1 MLKNKKI
8 KEHHQNKN
16 KTRASLGGLLPW
28 LGLGSF
34 LGELS
39 RSNLEILGAF
49 TNGNSLKGLNKKS
62 WLLGMK
68 GLSITCE
75 LYSLLG
81 CIRVLAFICLSRPKR
96 LAFPSWLLRSSY
108 C

>member
-1 MLKNKKI
+1 MRNSIHKVNLITIILVFKNKK

-39 RSNLEILGAF
+39 RSDLEILGAF

-62 WLLGMK
+62 
-68 GLSITCE
+68 
-75 LYSLLG
+75 
-81 CIRVLAFICLSRPKR
+81 
-96 LAFPSWLLRSSY
+96 
-108 C
+108 